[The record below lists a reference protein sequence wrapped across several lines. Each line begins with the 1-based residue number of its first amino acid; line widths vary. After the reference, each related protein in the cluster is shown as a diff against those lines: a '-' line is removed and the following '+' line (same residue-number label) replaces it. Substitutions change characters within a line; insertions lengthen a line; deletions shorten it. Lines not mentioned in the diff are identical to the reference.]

1 MARIELRK
9 HGPIGEIRLNR
20 PDVLNAMGH
29 HFPQDML
36 AAAQEMQDDREI
48 RVVQVT
54 GEGRTFCSGLDL
66 TQLSRGEIPNQF
78 FHDAEYA
85 FRAMETMDKAVIAG
99 IQGYCIGGGLQLAI
113 ACDVRIAADD
123 AILGLPAVQEAFL
136 PGMGTYR
143 LPRLLGM
150 GNARH
155 LILSGQNVDAQ
166 EAYRVGMVNKVVPR
180 ADLEAEVEAWTKVY
194 LEVPRPSLT
203 YAKRLSN
210 QSLDLA
216 FEQFVPVF
224 DEAMATVLA
233 SDEHQAARKAWLARI
248 AEHQRQRAGRRTRQ
262 DEQD

>member
-9 HGPIGEIRLNR
+9 RGPIGEIRLNR

-143 LPRLLGM
+143 LPRLIGM

-180 ADLEAEVEAWTKVY
+180 ADLESELEAWVKIY
-194 LEVPRPSLT
+194 LDVPRPSLT

>member
-9 HGPIGEIRLNR
+9 RGPIGEIRLNR
-20 PDVLNAMGH
+20 PEVLNAMGH
-29 HFPQDML
+29 HWPDD
-36 AAAQEMQDDREI
+36 MQDDHAI
-48 RVVQVT
+48 RVVLLT

-66 TQLSRGEIPNQF
+66 TQLARGEIPSQF
-78 FHDAEYA
+78 FHTAEYA
-85 FRAMETMDKAVIAG
+85 FRAMEAMDKAVIAG

-143 LPRLLGM
+143 LPRLIGM
-150 GNARH
+150 GHARH
-155 LILSGQNVDAQ
+155 LILSGENVGAQ

-180 ADLEAEVEAWTKVY
+180 ASLDDELEAWAKIY

-210 QSLDLA
+210 QSIDLA

-224 DEAMATVLA
+224 DAAMETVLA
-233 SDEHQAARKAWLARI
+233 SEEHQSARKAWLERI
-248 AEHQRQRAGRRTRQ
+248 
-262 DEQD
+262 

>member
-9 HGPIGEIRLNR
+9 RGPIGEIRLNR

-29 HFPQDML
+29 QWPQDML
-36 AAAQEMQDDREI
+36 AAAREMQDDREI
-48 RVVQVT
+48 RVVLLT

-66 TQLSRGEIPNQF
+66 TQLSRGEITNQF

-113 ACDVRIAADD
+113 SCDVRIAADD

-143 LPRLLGM
+143 LPRLIGM

-155 LILSGQNVDAQ
+155 LILSGQNVDVQ

-180 ADLEAEVEAWTKVY
+180 ADLEAELERWAALY

-210 QSLDLA
+210 QSLDLP
-216 FEQFVPVF
+216 FEQFVSVF
-224 DEAMATVLA
+224 DEAIATVLA
-233 SDEHQAARKAWLARI
+233 SEEHQAARQAWLARI
-248 AEHQRQRAGRRTRQ
+248 EERRRRRAARTG
-262 DEQD
+262 ETGG